1 MSRWITI
8 SACLSLLILT
18 PLSAHAA
25 ERPQTLRLAQADES
39 DLPRNIELKEGA
51 RIAEDAKS
59 SDDKASD
66 EKTRQIVTEG
76 KEATPPPAKDGETA
90 APADAAKEA
99 APPAAA
105 KDDAP
110 PAAAAAKDDAPPPEA
125 AAKDGAPPP
134 GAPPPGLAAE
144 GPGPGDIVVAVQT
157 ELHRV
162 GCDSGPIDGVWGGQS
177 REALAA
183 FGNFAKVDVGDLAP
197 TPQIYGV
204 IKGKTA
210 VVCPVEAEGEPPHHA
225 TTPPSD
231 YGGGGYDHGGGGYG
245 GGGGY

>member
-18 PLSAHAA
+18 ALSADAA
-25 ERPQTLRLAQADES
+25 ERSQMLRLAQADES
-39 DLPRNIELKEGA
+39 DLPRNIELKDGA
-51 RIAEDAKS
+51 KIAEDAKPG
-59 SDDKASD
+59 D

-76 KEATPPPAKDGETA
+76 KEETPPPAKDGETA
-90 APADAAKEA
+90 APADTGKDA

-105 KDDAP
+105 KDEA
-110 PAAAAAKDDAPPPEA
+110 PPEA
-125 AAKDGAPPP
+125 AAKDGAAAVKEGAPPP
-134 GAPPPGLAAE
+134 GAPPPGVAAE

-162 GCDSGPIDGVWGGQS
+162 GCDPGPIDGVWGGQS

-197 TPQIYGV
+197 TPEIYGL

-225 TTPPSD
+225 PPPPSG